1 MKPKFTRRAALG
13 SAVAVPV
20 AGLIAATSNAAAP
33 MMDAGYAPFMRIKLG
48 EFDVTTLLVGSFP
61 VSDPQTIFG
70 TNVRAEE
77 FGAVSVANNLPTD
90 QAQFFFTPTL
100 VNTGTELILFDTGL
114 SSEGTTSALTAAGY
128 TPDQIDVVAITHM
141 HRDHIGGLMAQGAPT
156 FPNARYITGAT
167 EFDAW
172 STTGNEN
179 FEAQV
184 RPLADQMAF
193 LEGGDQIAGGITALA
208 AFGHTPGHMAY
219 IIESGGKQLVLGADF
234 ANHYVWSLAY
244 PDWEVKFDM
253 DKAAAAKSRRML
265 LDMMATDKVPFVGYH
280 MPWPAIGFVETRDS
294 GFRYVPHSYQLML

>member
-70 TNVRAEE
+70 TNVTAEE

-172 STTGNEN
+172 STTGNEI

-193 LEGGDQIAGGITALA
+193 LEGGDQIATGITALA

>member
-1 MKPKFTRRAALG
+1 MTLKLTRRAALG
-13 SAVAVPV
+13 GAVAVPV
-20 AGLIAATSNAAAP
+20 AGLTAATSNAAAP

-48 EFDVTTLLVGSFP
+48 EFDVTTLLAASFP

-70 TNVRAEE
+70 TNVTAEE
-77 FGAVSVANNLPTD
+77 FAAVSNANNLPTD

-114 SSEGTTSALTAAGY
+114 SSEGTTSALAAAGY

-141 HRDHIGGLMAQGAPT
+141 HRDHIGGLMAQDAPT

-172 STTGNEN
+172 SSTGNETFDAN
-179 FEAQV
+179 V
-184 RPLADQMAF
+184 RPLADQMEF

-219 IIESGGKQLVLGADF
+219 IIESSGKQLVLGADF
-234 ANHYVWSLAY
+234 ANHFVWSLAY

-265 LDMMATDKVPFVGYH
+265 LDMLAADKVPFVGYH
-280 MPWPAIGFVETRDS
+280 MPWPAIGFVEKRDS